1 MISICSQNTSGA
13 SLMTIAIFFL
23 MFEPFLL
30 LPYSLMVYYYRISDF
45 VSQLMFD
52 INLLIIAIVT
62 LASAIQSKF
71 AVFQNP
77 LYALA
82 CPLGGAI
89 ISLCFLSS
97 ILDAKKAGAVNWRGR
112 KYTINENQHPE

>member
-1 MISICSQNTSGA
+1 
-13 SLMTIAIFFL
+13 MTIAIFFL
-23 MFEPFLL
+23 LFEPFLL
-30 LPYSLMVYYYRISDF
+30 IPYSLMMHYRLSDF
-45 VSQLMFD
+45 VNQIMLD
-52 INLLIIAIVT
+52 INLLTIAIIT

-97 ILDAKKAGAVNWRGR
+97 VLDAKKAGVVNWRGR
-112 KYTINENQHPE
+112 KYTINENQHPLE

>member
-1 MISICSQNTSGA
+1 
-13 SLMTIAIFFL
+13 MTIAIFFL
-23 MFEPFLL
+23 LLEPFLL
-30 LPYSLMVYYYRISDF
+30 MSYSLMIYHSTSDF
-45 VSQLMFD
+45 ASQLMWD
-52 INLLIIAIVT
+52 INLITIAIVA

-97 ILDAKKAGAVNWRGR
+97 ILDAKKVGAVNWRGR
-112 KYTINENQHPE
+112 KYTINENHPPLE